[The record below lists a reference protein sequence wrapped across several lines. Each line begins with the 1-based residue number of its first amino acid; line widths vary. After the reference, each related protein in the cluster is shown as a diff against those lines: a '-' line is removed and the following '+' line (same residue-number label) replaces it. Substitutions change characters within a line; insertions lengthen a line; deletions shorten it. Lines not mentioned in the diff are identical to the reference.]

1 MIREG
6 IAAFLLCIYVYTR
19 RYIAWKTGERGG
31 RSTKRSDT
39 SVNFPVITGRDFT
52 ANETGPRVPRCTVIF
67 CRIYGGKCVTTLLWT
82 WVSLGNHL
90 YFFSVPLPLSLIVVA
105 ARCLCKFLIFI
116 RRCQEAAYRL
126 PGGGRGE
133 ICGRWKWEGDE
144 SGRMRVWGLEERER
158 GVRFKLLVV
167 NVVF

>member
-126 PGGGRGE
+126 PGGGGE
-133 ICGRWKWEGDE
+133 GGEFVVDGNGRE
-144 SGRMRVWGLEERER
+144 MRVGGWEFGGWKREREAYVLSYR
-158 GVRFKLLVV
+158 W
-167 NVVF
+167 